1 MWTPFYQASGLMIST
16 GINIL
21 HIHEGFQLLVKKKNK
36 GKKKKNALRFFLMK
50 NEIIMA
56 YIYVTNRVLS
66 ARTKISVECPG
77 LPI

>member
-1 MWTPFYQASGLMIST
+1 
-16 GINIL
+16 
-21 HIHEGFQLLVKKKNK
+21 
-36 GKKKKNALRFFLMK
+36 MK